1 MRIGATLFLFWTMT
15 TAPAVPAAAQWDV
28 GFEISTTHYRGS
40 SHITHDSGGPTTL
53 RPANATTFG
62 VRLDRAIG
70 RGPARV
76 GLQASYAHVGLTAA
90 APNLTLTD
98 NSVGQ
103 LFEGQL
109 LVNFQV
115 WGIGSSGA
123 VKLELGP
130 SLHLWK
136 SEDETRSRAGAVAA
150 AAYEWPVARRF
161 SGAIRLEGILSKS
174 WFEPGDLPSQL
185 ERRVTW
191 RYGVGL
197 GLRYR
202 L

>member
-1 MRIGATLFLFWTMT
+1 MRGGFLLWALVAVTP
-15 TAPAVPAAAQWDV
+15 APAVAQGWNV

-40 SHITHDSGGPTTL
+40 SHVAADTGGPTSL
-53 RPANATTFG
+53 RPANATAFG
-62 VRLDRAIG
+62 VRVDHSIG
-70 RGPARV
+70 GARLALQWSYARV
-76 GLQASYAHVGLTAA
+76 GLSATA
-90 APNLTLTD
+90 PGLTLTD
-98 NSVGQ
+98 NSVGT

-109 LVNFQV
+109 LANFQV
-115 WGIGSSGA
+115 VGIGSSGA
-123 VKLELGP
+123 VRLEVGP

-136 SEDETRSRAGAVAA
+136 SDDATRSRVGAVTA

-174 WFEPGDLPSQL
+174 WFDPGDLPSEL
-185 ERRVTW
+185 ERRATW

>member
-1 MRIGATLFLFWTMT
+1 MRGGFLSLALVAVT
-15 TAPAVPAAAQWDV
+15 TTPAAAQWDV

-40 SHITHDSGGPTTL
+40 SRAATDTGGPTTI
-53 RPANATTFG
+53 RPGNATAFG
-62 VRLDRAIG
+62 VRVDRAI
-70 RGPARV
+70 RRV
-76 GLQASYAHVGLTAA
+76 RLALQASYAHVGLTAA

-98 NSVGQ
+98 NSAGE

-115 WGIGSSGA
+115 VGIGSSGA
-123 VKLELGP
+123 IRAELGP

-136 SEDETRSRAGAVAA
+136 SDQEMRPRAGALGAV
-150 AAYEWPVARRF
+150 AYEWLVVSRL
-161 SGAIRLEGILSKS
+161 SGAIRVEGILSKS
-174 WFEPGDLPSQL
+174 WFDPGDLPSEL